1 MKSTAFAILSKL
13 STSKK
18 TWAISQIALVVS
30 QFVGAL
36 ILAITLQ
43 YFYDSLVL
51 GSNFLPYLFFYLIL
65 NYFYKI
71 IITFIEQFLIEN
83 AKVDIKADLYS
94 QSFYAIQKNE
104 EDIFGASKYVSNLL
118 QNIELAAEIISNN
131 VSTFISSITLLLLTL
146 IVILNINLWFSLVY
160 FLMFIFSTVIH
171 IVFYNALSIQQEKI
185 QASISESN
193 HFCTEMVS
201 GILTI
206 KAFRQE
212 ALLLKQ
218 GTEKN
223 ESIMF
228 NKIKYE
234 NLYVKHE
241 FINNLLFY
249 ISEALPILLGLILFL
264 VGQTNLGKII
274 FLIQFTQYLV
284 IYMMDFSDSLCYI
297 RSSDKVLESLNAI
310 LSKVQDTASPILM
323 QDDIFHRPEISLRD
337 IKISYGDVCAV
348 SGLNLDVN
356 CGDLIILAGESGAG
370 KSSILNLLLK
380 YVEFTGEYRLCGI
393 NIKDMPLALLRKNIS
408 FVSQNEPLLPISIR
422 DNLTMGNKN
431 ISTEEII
438 QILGKLNLRELVD
451 KLPQGL
457 DTVIGINGVELSG
470 GEAQRICIGRALLK
484 NAPIILLDEPTSALD
499 YSNEIDIMNLLTSE
513 KNKNKCVIMASH
525 RSSCFKYATRIVILD
540 HGHILVD
547 GGFDNLLEESTE
559 FQKLYRSNK

>member
-71 IITFIEQFLIEN
+71 ILTFIEQFLIEN

-160 FLMFIFSTVIH
+160 FLIFIFSTVIH

-228 NKIKYE
+228 NKIK
-234 NLYVKHE
+234 
-241 FINNLLFY
+241 
-249 ISEALPILLGLILFL
+249 
-264 VGQTNLGKII
+264 
-274 FLIQFTQYLV
+274 
-284 IYMMDFSDSLCYI
+284 
-297 RSSDKVLESLNAI
+297 
-310 LSKVQDTASPILM
+310 
-323 QDDIFHRPEISLRD
+323 
-337 IKISYGDVCAV
+337 
-348 SGLNLDVN
+348 
-356 CGDLIILAGESGAG
+356 
-370 KSSILNLLLK
+370 
-380 YVEFTGEYRLCGI
+380 
-393 NIKDMPLALLRKNIS
+393 
-408 FVSQNEPLLPISIR
+408 
-422 DNLTMGNKN
+422 
-431 ISTEEII
+431 
-438 QILGKLNLRELVD
+438 
-451 KLPQGL
+451 
-457 DTVIGINGVELSG
+457 
-470 GEAQRICIGRALLK
+470 
-484 NAPIILLDEPTSALD
+484 
-499 YSNEIDIMNLLTSE
+499 
-513 KNKNKCVIMASH
+513 
-525 RSSCFKYATRIVILD
+525 
-540 HGHILVD
+540 
-547 GGFDNLLEESTE
+547 
-559 FQKLYRSNK
+559 